1 MSGEFTE
8 LQQPLLTNKFTT
20 VMCETEYKFNAPH
33 HFKVVKTDSPSEV
46 VGEVHFQEGPIK
58 EVGINGVNNE
68 DLIAMVIAR
77 LESFQNSKFACRENA
92 MAITK
97 LQEAQLWLRARTMGR
112 EKRGV
117 EGTSTI

>member
-1 MSGEFTE
+1 MSKKFVE
-8 LQQPLLTNKFTT
+8 LDQALLGNKYTT
-20 VMCETEYKFNAPH
+20 VMVESEFNYNAPH
-33 HFKVVKTDSPSEV
+33 RFKVVKTESPDEV
-46 VGEVHFQEGPIK
+46 IGEVHFQEGPIK

-77 LESFQNSKFACRENA
+77 LQSFQKTEYSCKENA

-97 LQEAQLWLRARTMGR
+97 LEEAQLWLRARTMGR

-117 EGTSTI
+117 EGTHTV